1 MKKIK
6 VMACLVA
13 VAIISVLFAGCGK
26 TTTITSE
33 KFVKVCEKLKFEE
46 FELEGDGP
54 ELDDVED
61 GIYAYADE
69 DFIED
74 DPDEVEYFLRK
85 FGLSE
90 VIDSD
95 DVKSLAFSAKCI
107 GIEDIEDIEDPED
120 LADIELD
127 GAVALQI
134 SLDDNYAEDF
144 MEYVE
149 DLLDTIGIDSKD
161 LTNKE
166 FYSSKNEGYFRFHIN
181 IEKLA
186 KILLDNDDVMDLID
200 SVYDEDDFED
210 LCEQLKGDVAISVE
224 INGSNIFVVAGGALN
239 TKPTVLNS
247 FVSSYGASSNPLKV
261 PMDEDLVSDAIEEIV
276 DEYGDYLKYFAY
288 YGLDF

>member
-13 VAIISVLFAGCGK
+13 VAIISVLFAGCSK

-46 FELEGDGP
+46 FELEDDGP

-74 DPDEVEYFLRK
+74 DPDEVEYFLREL
-85 FGLSE
+85 GLSE

-120 LADIELD
+120 LADIKLD

-186 KILLDNDDVMDLID
+186 KILLDNDDAMD
-200 SVYDEDDFED
+200 
-210 LCEQLKGDVAISVE
+210 
-224 INGSNIFVVAGGALN
+224 
-239 TKPTVLNS
+239 
-247 FVSSYGASSNPLKV
+247 
-261 PMDEDLVSDAIEEIV
+261 
-276 DEYGDYLKYFAY
+276 
-288 YGLDF
+288 